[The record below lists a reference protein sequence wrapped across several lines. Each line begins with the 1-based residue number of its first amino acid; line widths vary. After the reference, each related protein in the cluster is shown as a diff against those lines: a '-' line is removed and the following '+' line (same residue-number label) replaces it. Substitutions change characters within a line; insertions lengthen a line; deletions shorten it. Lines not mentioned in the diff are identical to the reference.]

1 MRGRS
6 RVRSGRRK
14 GTSAVSRWSARW
26 RASSDRGSATVWTV
40 GAIAVLCAVFG
51 AVLAMGQAVVVR
63 HRAAGAA
70 DLAALAAADHWSDG
84 DAAACARAARVA
96 RAQSARLVEC
106 TVEGEIS
113 DVTAASGAGPFTA
126 EVRSRA
132 GPASSPDSAGSPGP
146 AGADGPT
153 GFMRSTASTASTGP
167 ERTEGGG

>member
-1 MRGRS
+1 MP
-6 RVRSGRRK
+6 
-14 GTSAVSRWSARW
+14 AVSRWSARR

-84 DAAACARAARVA
+84 AAAACARAARVA
-96 RAQSARLVEC
+96 RAQGARLVGC
-106 TVEGEIS
+106 AVEGEIA

-126 EVRSRA
+126 EVGSRA
-132 GPASSPDSAGSPGP
+132 GPVGSDDPAGSG
-146 AGADGPT
+146 GA
-153 GFMRSTASTASTGP
+153 MGP
-167 ERTEGGG
+167 ERREGGAEREARTGYGPGG